1 VLRIDYSEDLGSG
14 NTFVCVCVCVCV
26 CMLSSKDCLNCQCCK
41 HHRHIYRHHCL
52 QHMPNAYMAA
62 EDEFSLATNEQ
73 EQLKDLYEAGLE
85 KEAIIK
91 DSQKVHVYMSY
102 V

>member
-1 VLRIDYSEDLGSG
+1 
-14 NTFVCVCVCVCV
+14 
-26 CMLSSKDCLNCQCCK
+26 
-41 HHRHIYRHHCL
+41 
-52 QHMPNAYMAA
+52 MPNAYMAA